1 MKRIKKVY
9 ELVSCFLLP
18 LAIIG
23 LVVSAME
30 RENLITA
37 LLTFGISPNYYINSF
52 RFISFIIGV
61 NVGIIIAFTIM
72 IYYSRKEKN
81 KNEKH

>member
-1 MKRIKKVY
+1 MKRIKKMY

-18 LAIIG
+18 LVIIG
-23 LVVSAME
+23 LVISAME
-30 RENLITA
+30 RDNLIKA
-37 LLTFGISPNYYINSF
+37 LLTAGISPNYYINSF

-61 NVGIIIAFTIM
+61 NVGLIIAFTTM
-72 IYYSRKEKN
+72 IYYSRKEN

>member
-1 MKRIKKVY
+1 MKRLKKLY
-9 ELVSCFLLP
+9 EVVSCILLP
-18 LAIIG
+18 LMVIG

-30 RENLITA
+30 RDNLTTA
-37 LLTFGISPNYYINSF
+37 LLTAGISPNYYINSF

-61 NVGIIIAFTIM
+61 NVGIIIAFTTM
-72 IYYSRKEKN
+72 IYYSRKEN

>member
-1 MKRIKKVY
+1 MKRIKKIY
-9 ELVSCFLLP
+9 EVVSCFLLP

-30 RENLITA
+30 RDNLMAA
-37 LLTFGISPNYYINSF
+37 LLTEGISPNYYINSF

-61 NVGIIIAFTIM
+61 NIGIIIAFTMM
-72 IYYSRKEKN
+72 IYYSRKEKQ
-81 KNEKH
+81 K